1 MRHFI
6 LPVIIVFIAFSCS
19 KDDNE
24 FPTNPAWL
32 NDRIAQMK
40 DNGIPGM
47 AVYAY
52 QWKDTYY
59 YHIMNPISS
68 CWMCEFYSYD
78 GTLYQFGPADLD
90 DFSQNAK
97 MVKVVWEK

>member
-1 MRHFI
+1 MKHTI
-6 LPVIIVFIAFSCS
+6 LLSFIVFLSFSCS
-19 KDDNE
+19 KDADE
-24 FPTNPAWL
+24 FPTNPGWL
-32 NDRIAQMK
+32 NDKIEQMK

-52 QWKDTYY
+52 RWKDAYF

-78 GTLYQFGPADLD
+78 GSLYQFGPADFD
-90 DFSQNAK
+90 DFNENAK